1 MPLSPA
7 RGDRESALDLAVL
20 CVFGCLSAVALRSPL
35 GSSHAANNFGGMDV
49 RR

>member
-20 CVFGCLSAVALRSPL
+20 CVFGCRVS
-35 GSSHAANNFGGMDV
+35 GGPRV
-49 RR
+49 PSGKQPCR